1 MTSILYVLCF
11 VVSALCAVLL
21 YRGYRRTKLLLLF
34 YSTIGFTGIALN
46 NLLLVIDHSVVAD
59 LSNWRGVPTLLG
71 LVVFIWGLAGA
82 RDQ

>member
-21 YRGYRRTKLLLLF
+21 YRGYRRTKLLLLL
-34 YSTIGFTGIALN
+34 YSTIGFTGMALN
-46 NLLLVIDHSVVAD
+46 NLLNVIDNSLAAD

-71 LVVFIWGLAGA
+71 LVVFIWGLAGE
-82 RDQ
+82 RDR